1 MKTKTMENDESV
13 TFDLVR
19 DESNQHWILT
29 FYGEPDMDDELEE
42 DREIA
47 D

>member
-1 MKTKTMENDESV
+1 MENDESV
-13 TFDLVR
+13 TFDVVR

-29 FYGEPDMDDELEE
+29 FYVESDMDDELEE